1 MLEKDRFL
9 AVKKL
14 ARDIR
19 DDNDKIFKS
28 FDKMSFD
35 KAVSEKEKFINS
47 VINNMD
53 IAFNEGEEGREEKQI
68 FRANLLIPNDNDF
81 YETYSSDKNIRNL
94 MNKYKINIEDIMS
107 KITELNVYNKYIDE
121 SINDDKTDSEIS
133 FVSEM
138 VKMSPKEAENLLD
151 EIDNL
156 SSVMEDLDLSKKE
169 KPELLKPEV
178 VEVDKEE
185 FDDSFDD
192 ITSAVSNF
200 VDNYD
205 DMLGQLEKQ
214 NDKINSLQTQ
224 IEKLESVNAEYE
236 SIKEENNTLRK
247 ENEKLVS
254 QNKKMEIKLAK
265 SAEILNKIYKSISKK

>member
-19 DDNDKIFKS
+19 DDNDKVFKS

-81 YETYSSDKNIRNL
+81 YEIYSSDKNIRNL
-94 MNKYKINIEDIMS
+94 MNKYKVNIEDIMS
-107 KITELNVYNKYIDE
+107 KITELNVYDKYIDE
-121 SINDDKTDSEIS
+121 SINGDKTDSETS

-138 VKMSPKEAENLLD
+138 VKMSPKEAESLLD

-156 SSVMEDLDLSKKE
+156 SSVMEDLDLSKEE

>member
-81 YETYSSDKNIRNL
+81 YEIYSSDKNIRNL
-94 MNKYKINIEDIMS
+94 MNKYKVNIEDIMS
-107 KITELNVYNKYIDE
+107 KITELNIYNEYIDE

-156 SSVMEDLDLSKKE
+156 SSVMEDLDLSKEE
-169 KPELLKPEV
+169 KPELLNPEV

-205 DMLGQLEKQ
+205 DMLSQLEKQ
-214 NDKINSLQTQ
+214 NDKIKSLQTQ
-224 IEKLESVNAEYE
+224 IENLESVNVEYE
-236 SIKEENNTLRK
+236 SIKEENDALRK
-247 ENEKLVS
+247 ENEKLIN